1 METIFSNGRDP
12 GKKYIAFFDL
22 DRTVISSNSGKS
34 LIQYSYKQ
42 GLMTLPDLLRGIYL
56 SLAYRFELKDTTKII
71 AGMIKWMEGLTESK
85 VFELSSDIFK
95 NHILKSIR
103 PEVNSEIIFHKT
115 RGARVVILSSAI
127 LPICRNVAD
136 YLEMDDIICSVLEI
150 IDGAYTGHAIGPLC
164 FGEEKVVRL
173 IDYCKKNEINPLD
186 SWYYGDSISDLA
198 VLSSVGNP
206 VCINPDKNLKKE
218 AYKRGWKTLIWH

>member
-1 METIFSNGRDP
+1 METIFSNGSDS
-12 GKKYIAFFDL
+12 GKEYIAFFDL

-42 GLMTLPDLLRGIYL
+42 GLMTLSDLLRGIYL
-56 SLAYRFELKDTTKII
+56 SVAYRFELKDTTKII
-71 AGMIKWMEGLTESK
+71 TGMIRWMEGLTENK
-85 VFELSSDIFK
+85 VIEMSSVIFK

-136 YLEMDDIICSVLEI
+136 YLEMDDVICSVLEI
-150 IDGAYTGHAIGPLC
+150 VDGVYTGYPNGPLC
-164 FGEEKVVRL
+164 FGEEKGTRL
-173 IDYCKKNEINPLD
+173 IDYCKKYEINPLD

-198 VLSSVGNP
+198 VLSAVGNP
-206 VCINPDKNLKKE
+206 VCINPDKKLKIE
-218 AYKRGWKTLIWH
+218 SYKRGWKILIWH